1 MIDLGLLV
9 LVLSAATA
17 GGLVCLRVLGAL
29 PADEAD
35 WLVEGVATGF
45 GVVATAGLGLA
56 AVDALRPVPIACL
69 GVVVVVLGRRLV
81 RALRALDGR
90 QLGAAWPLLLVC
102 AAVLVAETLAM
113 VAPPVGGDQTKYQ
126 LAYPRL
132 YAAAGGLV
140 ATPWSF
146 WGQMQFVQNFVFAI
160 GFALSDG
167 ALARFLNGAFGVL
180 TGLALGTLARRHLG
194 EEWGP
199 AAGTL
204 FFTLPI
210 TWSMMTH

>member
-9 LVLSAATA
+9 LVLSAASA

-69 GVVVVVLGRRLV
+69 GVVVVVLGRRLLV

-90 QLGAAWPLLLVC
+90 RLGAAWPLLLVC
-102 AAVLVAETLAM
+102 AAVLVAETLAI
-113 VAPPVGGDQTKYQ
+113 VAPPVGGAQTTYQ

-132 YAAAGGLV
+132 YAAAGGPLP
-140 ATPWSF
+140 TPRGSL
-146 WGQMQFVQNFVFAI
+146 GPMQGLPKFL
-160 GFALSDG
+160 FALC
-167 ALARFLNGAFGVL
+167 LARSGA
-180 TGLALGTLARRHLG
+180 R
-194 EEWGP
+194 
-199 AAGTL
+199 
-204 FFTLPI
+204 LPPFP
-210 TWSMMTH
+210 